1 MSSHSRVGGV
11 RQLIGTPAARIQQA
25 KKGAKTAAVVGVG
38 VVAAGLAAAKAAV
51 WSLHHPITIF
61 KFMLM
66 GSLFPLYM
74 VHHVDQNLQ
83 RALHRATSSLSCSAG
98 VPMPV
103 GGVQGDAALVGA
115 SVHHFA
121 LTQTDAN
128 HLRSVIIHGSQ
139 LAGETVGTIWRVF
152 TETLGGAP
160 RPMEPPPPAIPPG
173 NLVAFRNAAGCCPTS
188 SSPLSPASGGQIVSF
203 RTSVVPGDSPA
214 MAATRAAAAAGFA
227 GNDLL
232 NAVAVAGAESG
243 YQPSATNANTNGT
256 IDYGEWQINSVHPEI
271 LATGNWRDIGDNA
284 RMAFQIERAKGNWSD
299 WSSFNSGR
307 YRAWLA
313 TAQQALNAVAGIA
326 GPPIPLAEPALDP
339 RVSPA
344 SCTPFLGGPGIV
356 NFRPGA
362 PAVEAAIHFAIAQL
376 GKPYVFGATGPNSW
390 DCSSLTQAAYRA
402 AGVNLGRTT
411 FQQINDGIGVPVGT
425 IQRGDL
431 IFTEP
436 GHVMLALGDGTAIEA
451 PHTGDVV
458 KIVPISLQLWAAR
471 RVAGIPA
478 AAFAAA

>member
-1 MSSHSRVGGV
+1 MV
-11 RQLIGTPAARIQQA
+11 RQAIGTPAARIAQA
-25 KKGAKTAAVVGVG
+25 KSGAKTAAVVGVG
-38 VVAAGLAAAKAAV
+38 VVAAGLAAAKAVV
-51 WSLHHPITIF
+51 WSLHHPFTIF

-74 VHHVDQNLQ
+74 VHHVDQSLQ
-83 RALHRATSSLSCSAG
+83 RALHHISSSVTCTGEAP
-98 VPMPV
+98 VPV
-103 GGVQGDAALVGA
+103 GGVKGDAALVGS

-121 LTQTDAN
+121 LNPVDAN
-128 HLRSVIIHGSQ
+128 HIRSTMIHGSR

-160 RPMEPPPPAIPPG
+160 RPMEAPTPPIAPS

-188 SSPLSPASGGQIVSF
+188 PPPADPGAGNGSVVTF

-214 MAATRAAAAAGFA
+214 MAATRAAAAHGFT

-232 NAVAVAGAESG
+232 VAVAVAGAESG
-243 YQPSATNANTNGT
+243 YQPSATNLNTNGT
-256 IDYGEWQINSVHPEI
+256 IDYGEWQINSIHPEI
-271 LATGNWRDIGDNA
+271 LAGGNWRDINDNA
-284 RMAFQIERAKGNWSD
+284 GMAFKIERARGSWAD

-313 TAQQALNAVAGIA
+313 TARQAIQAVAGIA

-339 RVSPA
+339 RVIPA
-344 SCTPFLGGPGIV
+344 ACAPELGGPGIV
-356 NFRPGA
+356 SFRPGL
-362 PAVEAAIHFAIAQL
+362 PQVETAIHFAIAQL
-376 GKPYVFGATGPNSW
+376 GKPYVFGAEGPNAW

-402 AGVNLGRTT
+402 AGIAIGRTT
-411 FQQINDGIGVPVGT
+411 FQQINDGVGIPVGT

-458 KIVPISLQLWAAR
+458 KIVPVPVQLWAAR
-471 RVAGIPA
+471 RVAGVALATA
-478 AAFAAA
+478 A